1 MTKIRLA
8 VLALLGVGF
17 VWGAAFVLMKDAI
30 KQQPYMDF
38 LATRFTVA
46 FLAMLILRPRV
57 SLKFEKGDVSYGAL
71 LGVVLAL
78 GYITQTIGL
87 ELTTAATSGF
97 LTGLYVVFTPLIAWL
112 VMRQSVAKRVIAGVV
127 IALAGLAVF
136 SGAATDVE
144 FQLGQ
149 IWLVACAVFY
159 AIHILLLGKHGK
171 GRSAYRFAMLQIG
184 WMAVVTWGFAI
195 VDGYQ
200 PPPNAE
206 VWFAIFFTAIL
217 STVLA
222 FWIQTWAQTLIDPA
236 RVALIITSE
245 VIFTALVAVAVGQE
259 PITFAMII
267 GGGLMFAAM
276 LIVEWP
282 SKKQPV
288 RLQTQLHE

>member
-30 KQQPYMDF
+30 NQQPYMDF
-38 LATRFTVA
+38 LATRFTIA
-46 FLAMLILRPRV
+46 FLAMLVLRPNV
-57 SLKFEKGDVSYGAL
+57 STKFERGDMKFGAL
-71 LGVVLAL
+71 LGIVLAL

-97 LTGLYVVFTPLIAWL
+97 LTGLYVVFTPLIAF
-112 VMRQSVAKRVIAGVV
+112 VFMRQSIGKRVVIGVV
-127 IALAGLAVF
+127 IALTGLAIF
-136 SGAATDVE
+136 SGAATDIE
-144 FQLGQ
+144 FQIGQ
-149 IWLVACAVFY
+149 LWLVACAVFY

-184 WMAVVTWGFAI
+184 WMAVVTWGFAL

-200 PPPNAE
+200 PPPNFD
-206 VWFAIFFTAIL
+206 VWFALFFTALL
-217 STVLA
+217 STVIA
-222 FWIQTWAQTLIDPA
+222 FWVQTWAQTLIDPA

-245 VIFTALVAVAVGQE
+245 VIFTALVSVGVGQE
-259 PITFAMII
+259 PVTYAMVF
-267 GGGLMFAAM
+267 GGGLLFAAM

-282 SKKQPV
+282 TKREPIGL
-288 RLQTQLHE
+288 RPRLHE

>member
-46 FLAMLILRPRV
+46 FLAMLILRPHV

-288 RLQTQLHE
+288 QLQTQLHE

>member
-184 WMAVVTWGFAI
+184 WMAVVTWAFAI

-217 STVLA
+217 STVIA

>member
-46 FLAMLILRPRV
+46 FLAMLILRPHV

>member
-46 FLAMLILRPRV
+46 FLAMLILRPHV

-217 STVLA
+217 STVIA

>member
-46 FLAMLILRPRV
+46 FLAMLILRPHV

-112 VMRQSVAKRVIAGVV
+112 VMRQSVAKRVIVGVV

-184 WMAVVTWGFAI
+184 WMAVVTWAFAI

>member
-57 SLKFEKGDVSYGAL
+57 SLKIEKGDVSYGAL

-112 VMRQSVAKRVIAGVV
+112 VMRQSVAKRVIVGVV

-184 WMAVVTWGFAI
+184 WMAVVTWAFAI